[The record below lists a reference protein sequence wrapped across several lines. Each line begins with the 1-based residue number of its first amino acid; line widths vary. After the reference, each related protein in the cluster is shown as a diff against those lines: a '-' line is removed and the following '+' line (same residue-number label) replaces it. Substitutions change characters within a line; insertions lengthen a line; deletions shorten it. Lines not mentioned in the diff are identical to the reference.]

1 MSLNFQTEMIFQ
13 SILTEFIMAHAFLKA
28 ILENSNMC
36 KLLNTKITIGLIFVI
51 SLCIYFPTSV
61 NGIDTASDTLIQ
73 QTQYPNLA
81 QLMMKKYQLQ
91 VDEKSFEVLY
101 RLSTLETTAEDSSED
116 YDAKVV
122 SMGINSERSSLIIE
136 LDNILHSDVMSVRF
150 PQELLSADK
159 EKFTLLVNGK
169 EKGYEFSVA
178 GKYTNL
184 IFIITKQTTEVEIV
198 GTKVIPEFTG
208 DLLVLTAAMSFLFVK
223 FYFVNKS
230 KTQL

>member
-1 MSLNFQTEMIFQ
+1 MHRLVNART
-13 SILTEFIMAHAFLKA
+13 T
-28 ILENSNMC
+28 
-36 KLLNTKITIGLIFVI
+36 GLIFAV
-51 SLCIYFPTSV
+51 LLFAYLPTSV
-61 NGIDTASDTLIQ
+61 NGSDTNSDALIQ
-73 QTQYPNLA
+73 QIQYSDLA
-81 QLMMKKYQLQ
+81 QLMMKKYPLQ
-91 VDEKSFEVLY
+91 VGERNFEILY

-122 SMGINSERSSLIIE
+122 SMSINSERSSLIVN

-159 EKFTLLVNGK
+159 EKFTLLVNGQ
-169 EKGYEFSVA
+169 EKGYDFSVS

-184 IFIITKQTTEVEIV
+184 IFVVTKQTTEVEIV

-208 DLLVLTAAMSFLFVK
+208 GLLVLAAATSLLFIK
-223 FYFVNKS
+223 YRFGNKS

>member
-1 MSLNFQTEMIFQ
+1 MHRLVNART
-13 SILTEFIMAHAFLKA
+13 T
-28 ILENSNMC
+28 
-36 KLLNTKITIGLIFVI
+36 GLIFAILLFVY
-51 SLCIYFPTSV
+51 LPTSA
-61 NGIDTASDTLIQ
+61 NGVDTNNDISIQ
-73 QTQYPNLA
+73 QIQYPDLA

-91 VDEKSFEVLY
+91 VDEKSFEILY

-122 SMGINSERSSLIIE
+122 SMSINSERSSLVVK

-159 EKFTLLVNGK
+159 GKFTLLVNGQ
-169 EKGYEFSVA
+169 EKGYEFSVS
-178 GKYTNL
+178 GKYTSM
-184 IFIITKQTTEVEIV
+184 IFIVTKQTTEVEIV

-208 DLLVLTAAMSFLFVK
+208 GLVVLAVATSLLFMKCCFK
-223 FYFVNKS
+223 NKS

>member
-1 MSLNFQTEMIFQ
+1 MVN
-13 SILTEFIMAHAFLKA
+13 AH
-28 ILENSNMC
+28 
-36 KLLNTKITIGLIFVI
+36 TTGLIFAV
-51 SLCIYFPTSV
+51 LLFVYLPTSV
-61 NGIDTASDTLIQ
+61 DGIDTNNDTSIQ
-73 QTQYPNLA
+73 QIQYPDLA

-91 VDEKSFEVLY
+91 VDEKNFEILY

-122 SMGINSERSSLIIE
+122 SMNINSERSSLIIKI
-136 LDNILHSDVMSVRF
+136 DNILHSDVMSVRF

-159 EKFTLLVNGK
+159 EKFTLLVNGQ
-169 EKGYEFSVA
+169 EKGYEFSVS

-184 IFIITKQTTEVEIV
+184 IFIVTKQTTEVEIV

-208 DLLVLTAAMSFLFVK
+208 GLLVLAAATGLLFMK
-223 FYFVNKS
+223 YCFKNKS